1 MHPTIPG
8 EDDSP
13 GKDRGSGPSKKT
25 VLTGAAIGLAGAV
38 IVAGLGTWGD
48 DITRKMVKMQARM
61 LFAPGHVM
69 EAKVLKGAPGSLLDL
84 LGAGAPGPCVQSVSS
99 GSRHAI
105 MHRADVVYSGSD
117 EEDDL
122 GNIRRDGQVGISH
135 PCLGIRIEE
144 IPLHEGA
151 DLPPR
156 SMPEWGL
163 EKGPHS
169 HHTRC
174 TRGGFDDKRRTS
186 EEKTGS

>member
-1 MHPTIPG
+1 
-8 EDDSP
+8 
-13 GKDRGSGPSKKT
+13 
-25 VLTGAAIGLAGAV
+25 
-38 IVAGLGTWGD
+38 
-48 DITRKMVKMQARM
+48 MQARM

-105 MHRADVVYSGSD
+105 MHRADVAYSGSD